1 PDMGADD
8 DGAVSPLSYS
18 LSVTTTA
25 TGLTSDGDA
34 ITVAK
39 VGNDIVGS
47 TTAGDIF
54 RISVNAA
61 TGEVTL
67 TQYAEIDHLP
77 EDVDATNDNTNLGL
91 AAG

>member
-1 PDMGADD
+1 MPALTTQDADTIGTAFDTDSGSFTALFSVTPDMGADD

-47 TTAGDIF
+47 T
-54 RISVNAA
+54 
-61 TGEVTL
+61 
-67 TQYAEIDHLP
+67 
-77 EDVDATNDNTNLGL
+77 
-91 AAG
+91 